1 MGSVPT
7 FDSSRLAAAK
17 TCGRAKIISAATVRA
32 VNVVEEVFMARGR

>member
-17 TCGRAKIISAATVRA
+17 TCGRAKIMSAATVR
-32 VNVVEEVFMARGR
+32 VVKEVFMARGR